1 MTRRAIT
8 ALAGMVAGA
17 MAMWAVGPAVTL
29 PETVH
34 DFGAFS
40 EDLGTVTCRVPV
52 VNSGDAPLV
61 ITTVRATCGCT
72 VPEYSKDP
80 VAPGDTAYINVR
92 YNAVGRPGKFNK
104 KLYVYTNAVPER
116 YAIDIEGTVI
126 ATSNTLKSRFPVDAA
141 RLKLRT
147 SVVAFGEVVKGRV
160 KTVFFDAY
168 NRSNDTLQP
177 KWQGLPPG
185 VSVDWSPRRVA
196 PGEEISFTFFI
207 DTNHVP
213 DYGVNSGVATLLA
226 DSLDEQGT
234 EVSVIA
240 IVDEDF
246 SQLTDEQ
253 RRNAPIVKVDPVKC
267 DLGKPAGDK
276 PVTAEF
282 TISNSGKSPL
292 IIRRLQTVD
301 NAISSMNVP
310 QKPIKPGG
318 KAALKVTID
327 PAKCRGGIINSKI
340 SIITNDPYS
349 PTSTVRVVGVA
360 Q

>member
-1 MTRRAIT
+1 MISRALT
-8 ALAGMVAGA
+8 VMAGMIAGA
-17 MAMWAVGPAVTL
+17 AVMLAAGPAVTL

-52 VNSGDAPLV
+52 VNSGDVPLI

-104 KLYVYTNAVPER
+104 KLYVYTNAEPER
-116 YAIDIEGTVI
+116 YTIDVEGTVI
-126 ATSNTLKSRFPVDAA
+126 ATSNTLKSRFPVDAGQ
-141 RLKLRT
+141 LKLRT
-147 SVVAFGEVVKGRV
+147 SVVAFGEVVKGKV

-168 NRSNDTLQP
+168 NRSNDTIKP
-177 KWQGLPPG
+177 YWTNLPPG
-185 VSVDWSPRRVA
+185 VSADWSPKRVA

-207 DTNHVP
+207 DTKEVP
-213 DYGVNSGVATLLA
+213 DYGVNSGVATLVA
-226 DSLDEQGT
+226 DSLDGVGT

-246 SQLTDEQ
+246 STLTDEQ
-253 RRNAPIVKVDPVKC
+253 RRNAPVVKTDPVKY
-267 DLGKPAGDK
+267 DLGKVVADK
-276 PVTAEF
+276 AAVAEF
-282 TISNSGKSPL
+282 TISNNGKSPL

-301 NAISSMNVP
+301 NAITSLDLP
-310 QKPIKPGG
+310 QKRIKPGG
-318 KAALKVTID
+318 KTVLKVTID
-327 PAKCRGGIINSKI
+327 PKQCRGGIINSKI

-349 PTSTVRVVGVA
+349 PTNTVRVVGIV